1 MRALDRKLLRD
12 LWHMKGQALAIALVI
27 MGGVATFVMMLST
40 LDSLRYTRESYYR
53 DYRFADVFVSLKR
66 APESLGARIA
76 EIPGVDTVETRVVAP
91 VSLDIAG
98 FPEPVTGR
106 LISIPESGGQ
116 HLNRLHL
123 RQGRLVE
130 PGREDEVVVSE
141 TFAQAHGFGLGSKLQ
156 MTING
161 RRKALTIVGIALSP
175 EYIHQLRPGGVF
187 PDYQRFGVFWMG
199 RRALGN
205 AYGMEGAFND
215 VVLKLVPRA
224 NAQDVIDRLDTLLGP
239 YGGLGAY
246 DREDQPSHR
255 FLSQEFQQLQQSA
268 TIFPAIFLGVA
279 VFLLNVVLG
288 RLVSMQREQIATL
301 KAFGYR
307 NREVMVHYLKLALMI
322 VVAGVV
328 LGVAV
333 GAWLGSGLS
342 GLYMEFFRFPFLR
355 YQLLPGVVA
364 EAALAN
370 AAAAA
375 LGTLFAVRA
384 AARLRP
390 AEAMRPEPPARY
402 RETLIERL
410 GLKRLLSQPNRMIAR
425 HIQRRPFKSL
435 LTVVGIALAC
445 GITMVGRF
453 QDATINYMLDV
464 HFNLSQRDDLAIAFV
479 EPTSRRVEYSLY
491 GLPGVEHVEV
501 FRSVPVRLRFQ
512 HRSYRTAIRGVEP
525 GGDIYRLLDA
535 DLKPIDLPPDGV
547 VLTDYLG
554 ELLGVRPGD
563 RLIIEV
569 LEGERPVREVTVAAL
584 VKEYLG
590 VAAYMQLDALNRFM
604 REGPAV
610 SGAYLAVDA
619 EYQTGIYDRLKEMPR
634 IAGTV
639 VRVQEIANFHRTM
652 EETMLFF
659 TFVATVFAVIIAFG
673 VVYNSAR
680 IALTER
686 SRELAS
692 LRVLGFTRAEVAYI
706 LLGELG
712 LLAMA
717 AIPLGFLVGVA
728 ICAYFVESVKS
739 DLYRIPLI
747 IEPSTY
753 AFAATVVIF
762 SAVISGWAV
771 RRRLAQLD
779 LIGVLKTRE

>member
-1 MRALDRKLLRD
+1 MRALDHKLWRD

-27 MGGVATFVMMLST
+27 MGGVSTFIMMLST
-40 LDSLRYTRESYYR
+40 LDSLHHTRESYYR

-66 APESLGARIA
+66 APESLRARIA
-76 EIPGVDTVETRVVAP
+76 EMAGVDTVETRVVAP

-106 LISIPESGGQ
+106 LVSIPEGGGQ
-116 HLNRLHL
+116 RLNRLHL

-141 TFAQAHGFGLGSKLQ
+141 TFAQAHGFGPGSKLHA
-156 MTING
+156 TING
-161 RRKALTIVGIALSP
+161 RRKALTVVGTALSP
-175 EYIHQLRPGGVF
+175 EYIYQLRPGGVF
-187 PDYQRFGVFWMG
+187 PDYKRYGVFWMG

-205 AYGMEGAFND
+205 AYDMEGAFND
-215 VVLKLVPRA
+215 VVLKLVPHA
-224 NAQDVIDRLDTLLGP
+224 SAQDVIDRLDALLEP

-246 DREDQPSHR
+246 DREDQPSHW
-255 FLSQEFQQLQQSA
+255 FLSQEFRQLQQMA
-268 TIFPAIFLGVA
+268 AIFPAIFLGVA

-307 NREVMVHYLKLALMI
+307 NREIIAHYLKLALMI
-322 VVAGVV
+322 VVVGVV

-333 GAWLGSGLS
+333 GAWLGRGLS
-342 GLYMEFFRFPFLR
+342 NLYMEFFHFPFLR

-435 LTVVGIALAC
+435 LTVVGIAFAC

-464 HFNLSQRDDLAIAFV
+464 HFKLSQRDDLAVTFV
-479 EPTSRRVEYSLY
+479 EPTSRRAVYSLY

-512 HRSYRTAIRGVEP
+512 HHSYRTSIRGVEP

-535 DLKPIDLPPDGV
+535 NLKPIDLPPDGV

-554 ELLGVRPGD
+554 EMLGVRPGD
-563 RLIIEV
+563 RLTVEV
-569 LEGERPVREVTVAAL
+569 LEGSRPVREVTVAAL

-590 VAAYMQLDALNRFM
+590 VSAYMQLDALNRFM
-604 REGPAV
+604 REGPAI
-610 SGAYLAVDA
+610 SGAYLAVDTK
-619 EYQTGIYDRLKEMPR
+619 YQTGIYAQLKEMPR
-634 IAGTV
+634 VAGTV

-659 TFVATVFAVIIAFG
+659 TFVATIFAVIIAFG

-680 IALTER
+680 IALAER
-686 SRELAS
+686 GRELAS

-706 LLGELG
+706 LLGELSV
-712 LLAMA
+712 LAMA
-717 AIPLGFLVGVA
+717 AIPLGFLVGIA